1 MFPVG
6 KKKGKLLSQAHKCK
20 TIGLFDQ
27 VPEQDKQ
34 REYWKENAF
43 LKVSLI
49 TEQAIKSLCTVIQV
63 LCDKSARG

>member
-6 KKKGKLLSQAHKCK
+6 YEKKDKLLSQTHKYK
-20 TIGLFDQ
+20 TIGFFDQ

-43 LKVSLI
+43 LKVFLI
-49 TEQAIKSLCTVIQV
+49 TEQAIKSLCTFIQG
-63 LCDKSARG
+63 LCDKSA